1 MANLRIHYLQHVAF
15 EGLGSIEEWALTN
28 GHSLSVT
35 RLYEDPTYTDINE
48 IDWLI
53 VMGGPMGVY
62 DEDKYEWL
70 IEEKKY
76 IQQAIKAGKTVLGI
90 CLGSQLIAEV
100 LGAKVYPNK
109 EKEIGW
115 FDIHLT
121 AAAAN
126 NELLFNAP
134 QKIKVFH
141 WHGDTFDLPKDAI
154 HLAYSEACKHQA
166 FVYNKKVLG
175 LQFHIETTEESLEDM
190 STYGTEE
197 LVEGKKYIQSSEEIY
212 HQRSL
217 AQSNKTLLFT
227 LLDRLASN

>member
-15 EGLGSIEEWALTN
+15 EGLGSIEEWALNN
-28 GHSLSVT
+28 GHLLSVT
-35 RLYEDPTYTDINE
+35 KLYEAAVYLDINE

-62 DEDKYEWL
+62 DEDKYGWL

-76 IQQAIKAGKTVLGI
+76 IQQAIAAGKTVLGI

-100 LGAKVYPNK
+100 LGAKVYPNN

-121 AAAAN
+121 PTAVN
-126 NELLFNAP
+126 NELFFDAP
-134 QKIKVFH
+134 PTIKVFH
-141 WHGDTFDLPKDAI
+141 WHGDTFDLPKDAL

-197 LVEGKKYIQSSEEIY
+197 LEEGKKYIQSAEKIY

-227 LLDRLASN
+227 LLDRLAAM